1 MYLCWHKE
9 HTTHEMQETDPAATT
24 DPSENHCTLR
34 SERRKLDETLLL
46 TIHPPSFFSSSSL
59 EFIFHMKHSA
69 AKNVQENET
78 KLAFCVYR
86 LESKRESEELNTKQR
101 NLPDDG

>member
-1 MYLCWHKE
+1 
-9 HTTHEMQETDPAATT
+9 
-24 DPSENHCTLR
+24 
-34 SERRKLDETLLL
+34 
-46 TIHPPSFFSSSSL
+46 
-59 EFIFHMKHSA
+59 MKHSA

-86 LESKRESEELNTKQR
+86 LESKSESEELNTKQR

>member
-1 MYLCWHKE
+1 MMSREKLYLCWHKE

-34 SERRKLDETLLL
+34 SEGRKLDETLLL

-69 AKNVQENET
+69 AKMC
-78 KLAFCVYR
+78 K
-86 LESKRESEELNTKQR
+86 KMKQ
-101 NLPDDG
+101 NWLFVLTD